1 MALGS
6 SAWKRDTLASSANCG
21 RFPFVK
27 AEPETLPLAERARE
41 PIRRAAQMEADYS
54 VESLAAVD
62 HFLRTLPAAKP
73 EKVAETA
80 DQIGCYFGEVLRR
93 ALGAQWQGSPAE
105 EPRDWRLVFDAV
117 PLSISPVGM
126 AAQAIY
132 EDEIGEYDGA
142 LDVPVTLRGALE
154 RALEAMGEVD
164 EAYYY
169 SLTGRFETI
178 QHVLDVL
185 VAGKQQRP
193 S

>member
-1 MALGS
+1 MWS
-6 SAWKRDTLASSANCG
+6 VN
-21 RFPFVK
+21 
-27 AEPETLPLAERARE
+27 AEPEVLPLAERARE
-41 PIRRAAQMEADYS
+41 PITRAAQMNADYS

-62 HFLRTLPAAKP
+62 HFLRTLPAAVPKA
-73 EKVAETA
+73 VAQTA

-93 ALGAQWQGSPAE
+93 ALGARWEGSPAA
-105 EPRDWRLVFDAV
+105 EPREWRLVLDAV

-132 EDEIGEYDGA
+132 EDEVGEYDGA
-142 LDVPVTLRGALE
+142 LDVPPGLRRALE

-185 VAGKQQRP
+185 VAGQKQKAD
-193 S
+193 

>member
-1 MALGS
+1 MG
-6 SAWKRDTLASSANCG
+6 LASSASCG
-21 RFPFVK
+21 KFGSVK
-27 AEPETLPLAERARE
+27 AQPETLPLAERVRE
-41 PIRRAAQMEADYS
+41 PIRRAAQMEADFS

-62 HFLRTLPAAKP
+62 HFVRTLPAQAP
-73 EKVAETA
+73 AAVAATA
-80 DQIGCYFGEVLRR
+80 DDVGCYFGEVLRR
-93 ALGAQWQGSPAE
+93 ALGACWQGSPAE
-105 EPRDWRLVFDAV
+105 EPRSWRLVFDAV

-132 EDEIGEYDGA
+132 EDEVGEYDGA
-142 LDVPVTLRGALE
+142 LDVPDSLRGSLA

-185 VAGKQQRP
+185 VAGKQPRRR
-193 S
+193 